1 MIRKIKKVLLP
12 LLFILAIIIVAY
24 QYHTQFE
31 YKKLN
36 PGGKPSSPKVI
47 AVTAHGPQ
55 AQISANTNVVQKTT
69 YLRCNDEQIFNG
81 KPAANMIGM
90 DQKQLRQ
97 TYSEWTIDKFDPH
110 DLQMSIRIDTL
121 CREHASNLYLG
132 ISDGFVVIFHGTP
145 VMKPIVKEPTKIR
158 AAELA
163 PEEVEKLRRGLPIA
177 FYEEAM
183 TMIRNYK
190 MPAS

>member
-1 MIRKIKKVLLP
+1 MQKLRKVLLP
-12 LLFILAIIIVAY
+12 ILLILAIIIVGY

-36 PGGKPSSPKVI
+36 PGGKPSPPKVI
-47 AVTAHGPQ
+47 AVTAPGTQ

-69 YLRCNDEQIFNG
+69 YLRCNEEQIFNG
-81 KPAANMIGM
+81 KPSADMIGM

-110 DLQMSIRIDTL
+110 DLQLSLRIDTL

-132 ISDGFVVIFHGTP
+132 IKDGFIAVFYGTP
-145 VMKPIVKEPTKIR
+145 VMKPIVKETTNIR
-158 AAELA
+158 ASALA
-163 PEEVEKLRRGLPIA
+163 PDEADKLRRGIPIA

-183 TMIRNYK
+183 TIISNYK